1 LRRRISS
8 TFPAHC
14 FFTLRW
20 QKPVPAGEEQ
30 NVGTPAVTHDRCVT
44 CTFCIAAAP
53 NARATQHGLK
63 VTGSLTGMAS
73 MDHSPSP
80 INLLFSVLIKAILD
94 AVP

>member
-1 LRRRISS
+1 MAKTGSRRGKNKMSARLPGHMIAASR
-8 TFPAHC
+8 A
-14 FFTLRW
+14 
-20 QKPVPAGEEQ
+20 
-30 NVGTPAVTHDRCVT
+30 
-44 CTFCIAAAP
+44 TFCIAAAP
-53 NARATQHGLK
+53 NARAAQHESK

>member
-44 CTFCIAAAP
+44 CNILHCGSAKRARNSAWIEGYGIAH
-53 NARATQHGLK
+53 RHG
-63 VTGSLTGMAS
+63 VNGSFTVA
-73 MDHSPSP
+73 DKPS
-80 INLLFSVLIKAILD
+80 L
-94 AVP
+94 